1 MRVLIGEEGNFEVV
15 RLVRRMGAYPWFEM
29 GFGSLFRLCPVT
41 GIIYLFCALK
51 QTSFEQY

>member
-29 GFGSLFRLCPVT
+29 LRRPISIVSCD
-41 GIIYLFCALK
+41 
-51 QTSFEQY
+51 